1 MEARIQLEQ
10 QLKRLKMPGVLH
22 ALDLRVAEAQQSGLG
37 YLEFLSLL
45 IDDEMQSRENNMLA
59 KRLKA
64 AAFGVQQT
72 FEQFDF
78 RFNEQSLP
86 PATLRDLATCRFIDQ
101 RRNVV
106 IGGPPGIGKTHAVKA
121 LIQFAFQVF
130 QIIAITAIAVR
141 ILGDASL
148 GGNVEMILRGCA
160 TGFQKGSDH
169 VFGPAHRVDIGRVD
183 MRHTVFHGR
192 IEDGERIGFGG
203 GTAEVAKGHGT
214 DTETDG
220 KRSQIGHM
228 AAFWMM
234 PLAAVFNM
242 GDGTRDGIVDGQIG
256 RVELHCVVGRGHGR
270 VSPAAVACVA
280 GFDIGQHG
288 LVIRGETQ
296 L

>member
-1 MEARIQLEQ
+1 METRAQLEQ

-22 ALDLRVAEAQQSGLG
+22 ALDLRVAEAQQASLG

-121 LIQFAFQVF
+121 IGHEACRRGYQVLFRSTQRLLHDLCADSAERAERELRYAMKVDLLILDDFAFRALDQKEAEMLYVLAEGRLSTASTILTSNRPPEDWYATF
-130 QIIAITAIAVR
+130 PDPVVGGAILDRMVSAAIKIIATSGRSYRREV
-141 ILGDASL
+141 
-148 GGNVEMILRGCA
+148 M
-160 TGFQKGSDH
+160 
-169 VFGPAHRVDIGRVD
+169 GRVPGA
-183 MRHTVFHGR
+183 RNPNQG
-192 IEDGERIGFGG
+192 
-203 GTAEVAKGHGT
+203 
-214 DTETDG
+214 
-220 KRSQIGHM
+220 
-228 AAFWMM
+228 
-234 PLAAVFNM
+234 P
-242 GDGTRDGIVDGQIG
+242 
-256 RVELHCVVGRGHGR
+256 
-270 VSPAAVACVA
+270 
-280 GFDIGQHG
+280 
-288 LVIRGETQ
+288 GETTTEDPREGGESS
-296 L
+296 